1 MSGVSKTSI
10 RNIIPHIKKTH
21 LGEITSDGRFPV
33 EEKITHR
40 MLKNTRTLFK
50 CYWSLNS

>member
-1 MSGVSKTSI
+1 MSEGVSKTSI

-33 EEKITHR
+33 EEKI
-40 MLKNTRTLFK
+40 LKKYENFV
-50 CYWSLNS
+50 

>member
-1 MSGVSKTSI
+1 MSEFLKLLSEI
-10 RNIIPHIKKTH
+10 LFPILKKTH

-40 MLKNTRTLFK
+40 G
-50 CYWSLNS
+50 